1 MMTFSERLRRRNR
14 LWWNA
19 GSRVPDFSVHR
30 YLDRIQLRSRHTPAD
45 EWKCCGHWQRCLLN
59 KWNSREFAALHG
71 VAVPE
76 LYWHGRDSSQLPIED
91 LPEHFVL
98 RPAWGARTKGTW
110 VVSGNTDLVTGRNF
124 RNRRQLKAAVLSER
138 GRFGVFPLL
147 AEEFMTT
154 PDGRYEA
161 GLEYKFYMFA
171 GHMGPIMTFIR
182 REKEF
187 WVRHYTQQWNQID
200 EVYLL
205 SRPRDLPSPQPVQLE
220 EMKSIAER
228 LGAAFGTFVRV
239 DLYLTS
245 KGVFF
250 GEFSSM
256 PSGYKDYTPFAN
268 KSLGELWGKFIPEK
282 I

>member
-1 MMTFSERLRRRNR
+1 
-14 LWWNA
+14 
-19 GSRVPDFSVHR
+19 
-30 YLDRIQLRSRHTPAD
+30 
-45 EWKCCGHWQRCLLN
+45 
-59 KWNSREFAALHG
+59 
-71 VAVPE
+71 
-76 LYWHGRDSSQLPIED
+76 
-91 LPEHFVL
+91 
-98 RPAWGARTKGTW
+98 
-110 VVSGNTDLVTGRNF
+110 
-124 RNRRQLKAAVLSER
+124 LKAAVLSER